1 MSNVNVNFYFIIWF
15 RSQCPFFLYEKGNKK
30 LFHKMQDVLRRNIE
44 GMKRKKKNCFSLL
57 LPCVRVPFGAAKR
70 LTASTRSRGAR
81 ETLAT
86 FYYFPSLSLPIMF
99 SPLLHSPLFSQELE
113 LLKLVCLVRFLLLLL
128 FLPVLYE
135 REEKRSWVTYP
146 VGQMQFCQF
155 MRMGIRFVV
164 SQFPPILGCCRP
176 IKMKK
181 K

>member
-1 MSNVNVNFYFIIWF
+1 
-15 RSQCPFFLYEKGNKK
+15 
-30 LFHKMQDVLRRNIE
+30 MQDVLRRNIE
-44 GMKRKKKNCFSLL
+44 GMKRKKKTCFSLL

-86 FYYFPSLSLPIMF
+86 FYYFPSLSLSLPIMF

-135 REEKRSWVTYP
+135 REEREEKLS
-146 VGQMQFCQF
+146 
-155 MRMGIRFVV
+155 
-164 SQFPPILGCCRP
+164 
-176 IKMKK
+176 
-181 K
+181 